1 MSGLTLNELQRATG
15 GRWLHVELRP
25 EQRGDARLGR
35 VAIDSRE
42 VRPCDVFWALRG
54 VQRDGLDFVD
64 DAFLRGAAGAV
75 VSSDRLLPPLGRWAL
90 AVDDAQSALTSVAR
104 YQRERFAGSVIAV
117 TGSVGK
123 TTTRQM
129 IHAVLAL
136 RFDGAASP
144 RNFNNH
150 LGVPLS
156 MLSWSGEEDYAVL
169 ELGASRKGEIA
180 SLAELCRPRMGVI
193 TRIGEAHLG
202 GFGSRRAVAEAK
214 AELLAG
220 LESDELAVLNGD
232 DPELRRFGRQ
242 TRAKVVWV
250 GRGADCDVTA
260 TDIQSSRGRLG
271 LTIDGR
277 RLCVP
282 VWGRHHV
289 TSVLSAV
296 AVGQEWGLTWDE
308 IAGALGAFDPPPMR
322 CQVLTLGGARVIDD
336 SYSSSPTAMRA
347 ALELLRDFDAPGRR
361 IVVCGD
367 MRELGPGAVRLH
379 REMGDE
385 VVTRCGADVLVAC
398 GDHAGDV
405 VAGARAAGMPRG
417 QSIACRDPLDVVPFV
432 RRTLTD
438 GDVLLVKGSR
448 AMALE
453 RVVHELQGN
462 ARRRAA

>member
-1 MSGLTLNELQRATG
+1 
-15 GRWLHVELRP
+15 
-25 EQRGDARLGR
+25 
-35 VAIDSRE
+35 
-42 VRPCDVFWALRG
+42 
-54 VQRDGLDFVD
+54 
-64 DAFLRGAAGAV
+64 
-75 VSSDRLLPPLGRWAL
+75 
-90 AVDDAQSALTSVAR
+90 
-104 YQRERFAGSVIAV
+104 
-117 TGSVGK
+117 
-123 TTTRQM
+123 M
-129 IHAVLAL
+129 IHAVLAS

-156 MLSWSGEEDYAVL
+156 MLSWSGDEDYAVL

-214 AELLAG
+214 AELLAALG
-220 LESDELAVLNGD
+220 SDELAVLNGD
-232 DPELRRFGRQ
+232 DPELRRLGKR
-242 TRAKVVWV
+242 TPSKVVWV

-260 TDIQSSRGRLG
+260 TDVHSSRGRLG

-336 SYSSSPTAMRA
+336 SYNSSPTAMRA
-347 ALELLRDFDAPGRR
+347 ALELLRDFDSPGRR

-379 REMGDE
+379 RELGDE

-398 GDHAGDV
+398 GDHADDV

-417 QSIACRDPLDVVPFV
+417 QTVACRDPLEAVPFV
-432 RRTLTD
+432 RRTLAD

-453 RVVHELQGN
+453 RVVHELQGD